1 MVVATLQ
8 LLYRV
13 FNGCGKRHS
22 YRKFIDAHAC
32 AFCVLV
38 FHVLQSDLSTIKW
51 YVGELCR
58 GQLNRK

>member
-32 AFCVLV
+32 AFLCPCFPCVA
-38 FHVLQSDLSTIKW
+38 KW
-51 YVGELCR
+51 FI
-58 GQLNRK
+58 NH